1 MSVSNKA
8 LWYIESHLSGDLSV
22 ETIAASSHVSP
33 FHLSRAFPLA
43 TGQSLAAY
51 ARARRLSE
59 AAKLLANGAP
69 DILALALEAG
79 YGSHEAFTR
88 AFRQLFG
95 LAPEQLRVQASLDN
109 LNLMEPLKMNQSTTE
124 LLAPPRIV
132 QGRALRLFGI
142 SQRYRDNAGM
152 PAQWNSFLPHIGH
165 IRNQVGNVAYGVV
178 SNTDE
183 AGTCDYLTGVEVSE
197 FPSQPAEFTRL
208 EIPAQTY
215 AVFEHKGHIS
225 AIGATW
231 KAIWDQVHN
240 PEFEAADGPSF
251 ERYDENFDGRTGLG
265 GLEIWVPIVS

>member
-8 LWYIESHLSGDLSV
+8 LWYIESHLSGDLSI

-95 LAPEQLRVQASLDN
+95 LAPEQLRAQASLDN
-109 LNLMEPLKMNQSTTE
+109 LNLMEPLKMNQATSE
-124 LLAPPRIV
+124 RIAAPRIV
-132 QGRALRLFGI
+132 QGRALRLFGL

-152 PAQWNSFLPHIGH
+152 PAQWSAFLPHIGH
-165 IRNQVGNVAYGVV
+165 IRNQVGNIAYGVV

-225 AIGATW
+225 SIGATW
-231 KAIWDQVHN
+231 KAILDQVHS
-240 PEFEAADGPSF
+240 PEFQAADGPSF

-265 GLEIWVPIVS
+265 GLEIWIPVVS